1 MKQRIVQLDLVT
13 IYYGHNPPEDIAQ
26 FNADYFQNGV
36 WNSITFATDRE
47 HLRKVIE
54 YDALKKPRIEM
65 SEKVRITRK
74 DATWVMTPQLFDDW
88 LNS

>member
-13 IYYGHNPPEDIAQ
+13 IYYGHNPPEDITQ
-26 FNADYFQNGV
+26 FNADYFQEDV
-36 WNSITFATDRE
+36 WNAITFAMDRE
-47 HLRKVIE
+47 NLRKVIE

-74 DATWVMTPQLFDDW
+74 DATWVMTPQQLFDW